1 MAEDLFVDDFE
12 KVHGPYLLG
21 ELTVEEERELERHL
35 EGCSPCRRELERA
48 RWTNS
53 LLRAA
58 VSQAPSPNLKVRVL
72 KRAAGGHHRVNKRLR
87 E

>member
-1 MAEDLFVDDFE
+1 VAEDRFVDDFE
-12 KVHGPYLLG
+12 KVHGPYVLG
-21 ELTVEEERELERHL
+21 ELTAEEERELERELERHL

-48 RWTNS
+48 RWTNA

-72 KRAAGGHHRVNKRLR
+72 KRVAGGHHRGNK
-87 E
+87 

>member
-1 MAEDLFVDDFE
+1 VAEDRFVDDFE
-12 KVHGPYLLG
+12 KVHGPYVLG

-35 EGCSPCRRELERA
+35 EGCPPCRRELERA
-48 RWTNS
+48 RWTNA

-72 KRAAGGHHRVNKRLR
+72 KRAAGGHHRVNR
-87 E
+87 